1 MFRALVFLSLLL
13 FAFIINHTPIQ
24 TKLVYDLEEQLQSY
38 HDEIGF
44 RGYLNPDNTDYWSYW
59 ADDAGKILTAAVILH
74 NYTIAQEAFDF
85 IYKIKAYGYE
95 MPARIVRFHLHYM
108 GEGIVGNEL
117 LGIGGKPLKLGI
129 DLHGFNCV
137 TQIISVNGV
146 KNYVNKTP
154 TEYTYNGTTIT
165 MANNHYTIN
174 GKANI
179 TFNITHIGEIAIKAY
194 YQNLTCFIINKAW
207 QGKIKA
213 LLIINPTE
221 GVINDE
227 GGFIVIGN
235 ITQVEYENNTLQVS
249 GENLKIYIF
258 DITFDL
264 TEANYVV
271 YGLLKGLYPNNADIS
286 TPVSFGFIM
295 LGLTLYYK
303 ETYNKTILN
312 FARGFLNFWLPVVEK
327 EIKDNNYYDRSL
339 STFFIG
345 AILLEPKNQT
355 IINLAKEYLP
365 EEPRVFAPEC
375 IGLNAAFIKT
385 LCPKSQLIQQYAYY
399 EKEISLSKYHSAF
412 HFGEDLLGWL
422 IAGYPYNSTIVLTL
436 VNTIFNEI
444 ILFQYTS
451 PYVFINSANT
461 EGIPAIMESI
471 GLWQETLENKTGI
484 LINRWNNINVEKIYY
499 ENNSLY
505 IIGKPLGDII
515 LFEYYGNY
523 TINIKNARILVIT
536 HEGNMTR
543 LILTTNSTSVEITIS
558 KGIVRN
564 SQNLMILL
572 VILIVIIILIL
583 MIMDY
588 YRRNNL

>member
-44 RGYLNPDNTDYWSYW
+44 RGYLNPNNTDYWSYW
-59 ADDAGKILTAAVILH
+59 ADDAGKILTAAAILH

-95 MPARIVRFHLHYM
+95 MPARIVQFHLHYI
-108 GEGIVGNEL
+108 GGGLFGNEL

-154 TEYTYNGTTIT
+154 TEYTYNGTIIK
-165 MANNHYTIN
+165 MINNHYIIN

-179 TFNITHIGEIAIKAY
+179 TFNITHIGEITIKAY
-194 YQNLTCFIINKAW
+194 YQNLTCFIINKTW
-207 QGKIKA
+207 QGKINA
-213 LLIINPTE
+213 LLIINPIE
-221 GVINDE
+221 GVINDK

-235 ITQVEYENNTLQVS
+235 ITQVKYENNTLQVS

-258 DITFDL
+258 DITFDPV
-264 TEANYVV
+264 EANYVV

-303 ETYNKTILN
+303 ETHNKTILN
-312 FARGFLNFWLPVVEK
+312 FARGFLNFWLPIVEK

-345 AILLEPKNQT
+345 VILLEPKNQT
-355 IINLAKEYLP
+355 ILNLAKEYLP
-365 EEPRVFAPEC
+365 EKPHVFAPEC

-399 EKEISLSKYHSAF
+399 EKETSLSKYHSAF

-444 ILFQYTS
+444 IPFQYTQS
-451 PYVFINSANT
+451 YVFINSANT
-461 EGIPAIMESI
+461 EGIPAVMESI

-484 LINRWNNINVEKIYY
+484 LINRWNNINVEKMYY
-499 ENNSLY
+499 ENNSLH

-523 TINIKNARILVIT
+523 TINIKNASILVIT
-536 HEGNMTR
+536 HEGDMTK

-564 SQNLMILL
+564 SQNLIVLL
-572 VILIVIIILIL
+572 VILIVITILIL
-583 MIMDY
+583 VIIGY